1 MEIRINFEFLE
12 DVFYREIRM
21 NNLGIF
27 GIIGFI
33 LMGFSAGWLGLATF
47 IGSPGSTPIA
57 IIGVILFAVGLSI
70 VIALLSKLKSIEVK
84 IVDENE

>member
-1 MEIRINFEFLE
+1 
-12 DVFYREIRM
+12 M

-47 IGSPGSTPIA
+47 IGIPGSTPIA